1 MAADCFNAKWGDTAN
16 GVAVAL
22 IVVVRGIDI
31 AGIEVEVV
39 GVRGIVDCRRP
50 IVALRTLIVEAAIV
64 EVAGIKVLNRPQQSQ
79 YLKQPS

>member
-1 MAADCFNAKWGDTAN
+1 MRAGYSNLWGDTAN
-16 GVAVAL
+16 GEADAL
-22 IVVVRGIDI
+22 TVVVRRIDT
-31 AGIEVEVV
+31 AGTEGEAV
-39 GVRGIVDCRRP
+39 GARGIVDCRRP